1 MHFFSLPTKDIL
13 NSDTQNRLRMSFR
26 GGQSPTH
33 PFGGLSCPFGAIHL
47 LGISWYTVRI
57 LVQSQEIATLRSQ

>member
-33 PFGGLSCPFGAIHL
+33 PFGAIHL